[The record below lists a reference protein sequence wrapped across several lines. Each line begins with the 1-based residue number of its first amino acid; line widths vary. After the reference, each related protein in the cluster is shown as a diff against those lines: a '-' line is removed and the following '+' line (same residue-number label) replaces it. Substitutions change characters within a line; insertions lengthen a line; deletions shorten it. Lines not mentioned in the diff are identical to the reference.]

1 MSQKINTKL
10 TGMFVLTAAFIL
22 IGTFLLMNRDNLSS
36 HSLKYVLYFE
46 DSVKGLSVGAPVVL
60 NGVPVG
66 RVSNISL
73 ITDVKDLSFK
83 IPVTIEINTN
93 SFQQRKTNRAD
104 SLWKIE
110 YSSRS
115 SQIQMMH
122 ELIEKGLR
130 ARLITQS
137 ILTGQMMVELSFY
150 PDTKPVFRGGKESI
164 PEIPT
169 LPSSI
174 AEITKTFQNLPI
186 HKMAI
191 NLNETLSELR
201 TLLQTINAKAPQTT
215 ANVTSISQ
223 NVNEILSPNSQT
235 VTDLNRFLKEAAAA
249 AQSLHNWADYLERHP
264 EALLRGK
271 GGY

>member
-1 MSQKINTKL
+1 MDQKNNIKL
-10 TGMFVLTAAFIL
+10 TGMFVLTAIFIL
-22 IGTFLLMNRDNLSS
+22 VGTFLLMNRDNLSS

-83 IPVTIEINTN
+83 IPVTIEINTH
-93 SFQQRKTNRAD
+93 SFQERQSKGVD

-110 YSSRS
+110 YFSRK
-115 SQIQMMH
+115 SQIQMMQK
-122 ELIEKGLR
+122 LIEKGLR

-150 PDTKPVFRGGKESI
+150 PDTKPVFRGGKENI

-186 HKMAI
+186 HKMAV
-191 NLNETLSELR
+191 NLNDTLIELR
-201 TLLQTINAKAPQTT
+201 TLLRTINENAPQTT
-215 ANVTSISQ
+215 ANVTSISK
-223 NVNEILSPNSQT
+223 NVNAILSPNSPT
-235 VTDLNRFLKEAAAA
+235 VTDLNRFLKEAASA

-264 EALLRGK
+264 EAILKGK